1 LASAA
6 YAGDLRHEAGER
18 AGRQRRRLADNAA
31 PMLTRARA
39 GRFLGAHWPPLVA
52 LVATLAYAVL
62 VIGFG
67 LDFRPLH
74 NDEGV
79 TLGVASRPSARD
91 VLRVA
96 VDLRHGPPLHYLVVH
111 ASLLWRT
118 DMLGLRLPSAL
129 FGIVAVAVSYGF
141 GREAVGRSGGA
152 IVAVVTAS
160 SPITIHLGQFA
171 RGYTAMIAG
180 AYASAWLML
189 VLVRTGRARWVVPY
203 ALAALML
210 VSAHPFGLFALL
222 TELVL
227 MAGFAA
233 VRLRH
238 GLAGQRRLA
247 AATAAALV
255 LGGLALV
262 LLRHL
267 YAPLQNKYRV
277 GSGSPVIDLASAR
290 FWQRLGDAASGSS
303 HVIFGA
309 ALGAATLLGLAA
321 LAFRDRRAALLAGV
335 WLALPLALLAV
346 LTAAS
351 TDFAPERHLSFL
363 LPGYAVALAG
373 FAHELRRRTS
383 RRYGT
388 WITAAVM
395 AALLAPGWAADHNEL
410 ADFNPNLRN
419 ASLFMAGRFGDT
431 DVLATTAG
439 ALSPAEDPRLMGAYA
454 VLAAPNTTPLAHWQH
469 VGSLRGCKLVQRLD
483 QRHTVDRLWLM
494 LSVRKPGHVGT
505 ALRAAGADVHGFGA
519 FLVISDV
526 PREPTVLSALS
537 TARYLYRQALLADPA
552 AYDYDIRRMVRLYRH
567 AADLE
572 ASGSCGA

>member
-1 LASAA
+1 
-6 YAGDLRHEAGER
+6 
-18 AGRQRRRLADNAA
+18 
-31 PMLTRARA
+31 MLTRARA
-39 GRFLGAHWPPLVA
+39 GRILRAHWPPLVA
-52 LVATLAYAVL
+52 VVATLAYAVL

-79 TLGVASRPSARD
+79 TLGVASRNSALE

-96 VDLRHGPPLHYLVVH
+96 VNDRHGPPLHYLLVH
-111 ASLLWRT
+111 ASLLWRH
-118 DMLGLRLPSAL
+118 DILGLRLPSAL
-129 FGIVAVAVSYGF
+129 FGILAVAVSYGF
-141 GREAVGRSGGA
+141 GRELLGRSGGA

-189 VLVRTGRARWVVPY
+189 LLVRTGKARWVVPY

-233 VRLRH
+233 ARLRH
-238 GLAGQRRLA
+238 GIAGQRRLA
-247 AATAAALV
+247 AATAAAIL

-262 LLRHL
+262 LLRQL
-267 YAPLQNKYRV
+267 YAPLQNKYGV
-277 GSGSPVIDLASAR
+277 GSGSPVIDLTSSA

-303 HVIFGA
+303 HVIFA
-309 ALGAATLLGLAA
+309 IALGVATMLGLTA
-321 LAFRDRRAALLAGV
+321 LALRDRRAAIFAGVWMVLPLGLLAG
-335 WLALPLALLAV
+335 

-351 TDFAPERHLSFL
+351 NDFAPERHLSFL

-373 FAHELRRRTS
+373 FAHEVRRRAGT
-383 RRYGT
+383 RYGA
-388 WITAAVM
+388 WIAAAAI
-395 AALLAPGWAADHNEL
+395 AALLAPGWTADHNEL
-410 ADFNPNLRN
+410 ADFNANLRD
-419 ASLFMAGRFGDT
+419 ASLFVAGRFGDA

-439 ALSPAEDPRLMGAYA
+439 TLSQAEDPRLVGAYA
-454 VLAAPNTTPLAHWQH
+454 VLAAPDSAPLASWQH
-469 VGSLRGCKLVQRLD
+469 VGSLRGCKLVRRLD
-483 QRHTVDRLWLM
+483 QRHGVDRLWLM
-494 LSVRKPGHVGT
+494 LSVQEPGRVGI
-505 ALRAAGADVHGFGA
+505 ALRAAGANVHGFGT
-519 FLVISDV
+519 FLVVSDM

-537 TARYLYRQALLADPA
+537 TARYLYRTAVLADPA
-552 AYDYDIRRMVRLYRH
+552 AYDLRRMVRLYRH

-572 ASGSCGA
+572 AAGACGV

>member
-1 LASAA
+1 V
-6 YAGDLRHEAGER
+6 
-18 AGRQRRRLADNAA
+18 ADNAA

-39 GRFLGAHWPPLVA
+39 GRILRAHWSPLVA

-79 TLGVASRPSARD
+79 TLGVASRRSALD

-96 VDLRHGPPLHYLVVH
+96 VDHRHGPPLHYLVVH
-111 ASLLWRT
+111 AALLWRT
-118 DMLGLRLPSAL
+118 DILGLRLPSAL
-129 FGIVAVAVSYGF
+129 FGILAVAVSYGF
-141 GREAVGRSGGA
+141 GRELLGRSGGA

-171 RGYTAMIAG
+171 RGYTAMIVG

-210 VSAHPFGLFALL
+210 VSSHPFGLFALL

-233 VRLRH
+233 VRLRN

-247 AATAAALV
+247 AATAAAIV

-267 YAPLQNKYRV
+267 YAPLQHKYGV
-277 GSGSPVIDLASAR
+277 GSGSPVIDLGSAG
-290 FWQRLGDAASGSS
+290 FWQRLGDAASGSD

-309 ALGAATLLGLAA
+309 ALGLATLLGLAA
-321 LAFRDRRAALLAGV
+321 LTLRDRRAAFLAAV
-335 WLALPLALLAV
+335 WLVLPLVLLSV

-351 TDFAPERHLSFL
+351 NDFAPERHLSFL

-373 FAHELRRRTS
+373 FAHEVRRRTGP
-383 RRYGT
+383 RYGP
-388 WITAAVM
+388 WIAAAVV
-395 AALLAPGWAADHNEL
+395 AALLAPGWTADHNEL
-410 ADFNPNLRN
+410 ADFNANLRN
-419 ASLFMAGRFGDT
+419 ASLFVGGGFGDS

-439 ALSPAEDPRLMGAYA
+439 TLAQGEDPRLMGAYA
-454 VLAAPNTTPLAHWQH
+454 VLAAPSSAPLSRWQH
-469 VGSLRGCKLVQRLD
+469 VGSLRGCKLVHRLD
-483 QRHTVDRLWLM
+483 QHSDVNRLWLM
-494 LSVRKPGHVGT
+494 LSVPEPGRVGT
-505 ALRAAGADVHGFGA
+505 ALRAVGADVHGFGT
-519 FLVISDV
+519 FLVISVV

-537 TARYLYRQALLADPA
+537 TARYLYRQAVLADPA
-552 AYDYDIRRMVRLYRH
+552 AYDVRRMVRLYRH

-572 ASGSCGA
+572 AAGSC